1 MFSAQQKK
9 LVYRALAAVITL
21 QLLIACAPVVSS
33 PTSQAPP
40 PTAKPTSAPTEE
52 TLPTPSLTP
61 TVDHYQEW
69 LDWLATRPRDME
81 SYGRVYDPVA
91 IASLPPPRTV
101 NMFIWSEH
109 LPLQVIDHIPDFID
123 TPPLLASNDLTAALS
138 KVGCTRDE
146 RTINCAPTSP
156 WQEFGCES
164 YMMPDAGTIGL
175 AQGVTLLAQCLTPE
189 VEDEDRAD
197 YLYRRGCAF
206 RYDVSYILEV
216 DGGYR
221 LVATPA
227 ELQALWQ
234 PIETPEEAL
243 AYSVLL
249 TGLSATHHFAAQPDL
264 LYFKDPLEGTRV
276 SLEEDHF
283 VITLFHYETC
293 NCEPWVNSEVFVAV
307 NRYAELTWLG
317 ALPISMTIGFGCS
330 D

>member
-1 MFSAQQKK
+1 MM
-9 LVYRALAAVITL
+9 T
-21 QLLIACAPVVSS
+21 LLILNACTPVVSS
-33 PTSQAPP
+33 PTPQAPP
-40 PTAKPTSAPTEE
+40 PSAKPTPTPTEV

-81 SYGRVYDPVA
+81 SYGRVYDPAAV
-91 IASLPPPRTV
+91 ASLPPPRTV

-123 TPPLLASNDLTAALS
+123 SPPLLVSNDLTAALARA
-138 KVGCTRDE
+138 GCTRED
-146 RTINCAPTSP
+146 RAINCAPTSP

-164 YMMPDAGTIGL
+164 YLMPDAGTIGL
-175 AQGVTLLAQCLTPE
+175 APGVTLLAQCLIPE
-189 VEDEDRAD
+189 VDEEERAD

-206 RYDVSYILEV
+206 RFNVSYILEE
-216 DGGYR
+216 DGVYR
-221 LVATPA
+221 LVSTPA
-227 ELQALWQ
+227 ELQSFWQ

-276 SLEEDHF
+276 SLEEDRF
-283 VITLFHYETC
+283 VINLFHYETC
-293 NCEPWVNSEVFVAV
+293 NCEPWVNSEVFLSV
-307 NRYAELTWLG
+307 NRNGELTWLG
-317 ALPISMTIGFGCS
+317 ALPISMTIGFSCS